1 MVCYFHNLDIVYN
14 IFLLRVKT
22 RILKIN
28 RSKKNKKMIK
38 VTRWGKQY
46 SWLLAE
52 GACKSTDLR
61 YSAVAEA
68 EEVVKRQQQT
78 FKLIG

>member
-38 VTRWGKQY
+38 VTR
-46 SWLLAE
+46 
-52 GACKSTDLR
+52 
-61 YSAVAEA
+61 
-68 EEVVKRQQQT
+68 
-78 FKLIG
+78 